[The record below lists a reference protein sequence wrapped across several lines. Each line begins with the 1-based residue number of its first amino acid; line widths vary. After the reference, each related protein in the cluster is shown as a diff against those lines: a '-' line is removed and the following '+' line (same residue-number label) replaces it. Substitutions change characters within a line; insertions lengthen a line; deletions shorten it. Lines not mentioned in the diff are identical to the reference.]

1 MDYSEDYYL
10 GYEDAREMVL
20 LVIQEMLDKFDITTL
35 DELRNRIV

>member
-20 LVIQEMLDKFDITTL
+20 LVIQEMQSDFDTQTL
-35 DELRNRIV
+35 DELRQRIV